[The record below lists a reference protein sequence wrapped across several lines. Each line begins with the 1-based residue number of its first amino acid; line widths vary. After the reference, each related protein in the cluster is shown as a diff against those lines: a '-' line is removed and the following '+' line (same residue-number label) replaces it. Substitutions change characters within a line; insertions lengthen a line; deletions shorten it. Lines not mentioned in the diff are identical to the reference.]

1 MGKENKLYQVKVK
14 YVGHSGNIY
23 NEELNFTKEQEA
35 IKAYEIFANNV
46 DGFVKE
52 VSFSTIDK

>member
-1 MGKENKLYQVKVK
+1 MKKENKLYQVKVK
-14 YVGHSGNIY
+14 YVGHSGNTY

>member
-1 MGKENKLYQVKVK
+1 MSKENKLYQVKVK
-14 YVGHSGNIY
+14 YVGHSGNTY

>member
-1 MGKENKLYQVKVK
+1 MKKEEKLYQVKVK
-14 YVGHSGNIY
+14 YVGHSGNTY
-23 NEELNFTKEQEA
+23 NEELNFTKKQEA

-52 VSFSTIDK
+52 VSFLTIDK

>member
-1 MGKENKLYQVKVK
+1 MSKENKLYQVKVK
-14 YVGHSGNIY
+14 YVGHSGNTY

-35 IKAYEIFANNV
+35 IKAYELFANNV

-52 VSFSTIDK
+52 VSFTTIDK

>member
-1 MGKENKLYQVKVK
+1 MKKENKLYQIKVK
-14 YVGHSGNIY
+14 YVGHSGNTY

-52 VSFSTIDK
+52 VSFNTIDK

>member
-1 MGKENKLYQVKVK
+1 MSKENKLYKVKVK
-14 YVGHSGNIY
+14 YVGHSGNTY

-52 VSFSTIDK
+52 VSFVTIDK

>member
-1 MGKENKLYQVKVK
+1 MQNENKLYQVKVK
-14 YVGHSGNIY
+14 YVGHSGNTY

-52 VSFSTIDK
+52 VSFNTIDK

>member
-1 MGKENKLYQVKVK
+1 MSKENKLYQIKVK
-14 YVGHSGNIY
+14 YVGHNGNVY

-35 IKAYEIFANNV
+35 IKAYELFANNV

>member
-1 MGKENKLYQVKVK
+1 MSKENKLYQVKVK
-14 YVGHSGNIY
+14 YVGHSGNTY

-46 DGFVKE
+46 DGFIKE
-52 VSFSTIDK
+52 VSFTTIDK

>member
-1 MGKENKLYQVKVK
+1 MSKENKLYQIKVK

-35 IKAYEIFANNV
+35 IKAYELFANNA

-52 VSFSTIDK
+52 VSFTTIDK

>member
-1 MGKENKLYQVKVK
+1 MSKENKLYQIKVK
-14 YVGHSGNIY
+14 YVGHSGNVY

-35 IKAYEIFANNV
+35 IKAYELFANNV

-52 VSFSTIDK
+52 GSFSTIDK

>member
-1 MGKENKLYQVKVK
+1 MSKENKLYQVKVK
-14 YVGHSGNIY
+14 YVGHSGNTY

-52 VSFSTIDK
+52 VSFNTIDK

>member
-1 MGKENKLYQVKVK
+1 MKKEEKLYQVKVK
-14 YVGHSGNIY
+14 YVGHSGNTY

-46 DGFVKE
+46 DVFVKE
-52 VSFSTIDK
+52 VSFTTIDK

>member
-1 MGKENKLYQVKVK
+1 MQGNKLYQVKVK
-14 YVGHSGNIY
+14 YVGHSGNTY

-35 IKAYEIFANNV
+35 IKAYVIFANNV

>member
-1 MGKENKLYQVKVK
+1 MKKEEKLYQVKVK
-14 YVGHSGNIY
+14 YVGHSGNTY

-52 VSFSTIDK
+52 VSFVTIDK

>member
-1 MGKENKLYQVKVK
+1 MKKEEKLYQVKVK
-14 YVGHSGNIY
+14 YVGHSGNVY

-35 IKAYEIFANNV
+35 IKAYELFANNV

-52 VSFSTIDK
+52 VSFTIIDK

>member
-1 MGKENKLYQVKVK
+1 MKKEEKLYQVKVK
-14 YVGHSGNIY
+14 YVGHSGNTY

-52 VSFSTIDK
+52 VSFTTIDK

>member
-1 MGKENKLYQVKVK
+1 MKKENKLYQVKVK
-14 YVGHSGNIY
+14 YVGHIGNTY

-52 VSFSTIDK
+52 VSFNTIDK

>member
-1 MGKENKLYQVKVK
+1 MVKENKLYQVKVK
-14 YVGHSGNIY
+14 YVGHSGNTY

-52 VSFSTIDK
+52 VSFITIDK

>member
-1 MGKENKLYQVKVK
+1 MKKEEKLYQVKVK
-14 YVGHSGNIY
+14 YVGHSGNTY

-35 IKAYEIFANNV
+35 IKAYELFANNV

-52 VSFSTIDK
+52 VSFTTINK

>member
-1 MGKENKLYQVKVK
+1 MSKENKLYQIKIK
-14 YVGHSGNIY
+14 YIGHSGNIY

-35 IKAYEIFANNV
+35 IKAYELFAKNV

-52 VSFSTIDK
+52 VSFNTIVK

>member
-1 MGKENKLYQVKVK
+1 MKKEEKLYQVKVK
-14 YVGHSGNIY
+14 YVGHSGNTY

-52 VSFSTIDK
+52 VSFITIDK

>member
-1 MGKENKLYQVKVK
+1 MKDKIYQVKVK
-14 YVGHSGNIY
+14 YVGHSGNTY

-52 VSFSTIDK
+52 VSFVTIAK

>member
-1 MGKENKLYQVKVK
+1 MSKENKLYQIKVK
-14 YVGHSGNIY
+14 YVGHSGNVY

-35 IKAYEIFANNV
+35 IKAYELFANNV

-52 VSFSTIDK
+52 VSFNTIDK

>member
-1 MGKENKLYQVKVK
+1 MNKENKLYQVKVK
-14 YVGHSGNIY
+14 YVGHSGNTY

>member
-1 MGKENKLYQVKVK
+1 MKKEEKLYQVKVK
-14 YVGHSGNIY
+14 YVGHSGNTY

>member
-1 MGKENKLYQVKVK
+1 MNKENKLYQIKVK
-14 YVGHSGNIY
+14 YVGHSGNVY

-35 IKAYEIFANNV
+35 IKAYELFANNV

-52 VSFSTIDK
+52 VSFATIVK

>member
-1 MGKENKLYQVKVK
+1 MNKENKLYQVKVK
-14 YVGHSGNIY
+14 YVGHSGNTY

-52 VSFSTIDK
+52 VSFTTIDK

>member
-1 MGKENKLYQVKVK
+1 MSRNKTYQIKVK
-14 YVGHSGNIY
+14 YVGHNGNTY

-35 IKAYEIFANNV
+35 IKVYELFANNV

>member
-1 MGKENKLYQVKVK
+1 MKKEEKLYQVKVK
-14 YVGHSGNIY
+14 YVGHSGNTY

-52 VSFSTIDK
+52 VSFTTIAK

>member
-1 MGKENKLYQVKVK
+1 MSKENKLYQVKVK
-14 YVGHSGNIY
+14 YVGHSGNTY

-46 DGFVKE
+46 DEFVKE
-52 VSFSTIDK
+52 VSFNTIDK

>member
-1 MGKENKLYQVKVK
+1 MSKENKLYQIKVK
-14 YVGHSGNIY
+14 YVGHSGNVY

-35 IKAYEIFANNV
+35 IKAYELCANNV

-52 VSFSTIDK
+52 VSFATIDK

>member
-1 MGKENKLYQVKVK
+1 MSKENKLYQVKVK
-14 YVGHSGNIY
+14 YVGHSGNTY

-52 VSFSTIDK
+52 VSFTTIDK